1 MSEQQTMPA
10 DDPTTDH
17 GVVAPSVADPEE
29 IAAEQATVTVR
40 RKRPLWTRPSY
51 WIPPI
56 ALLAIIVVATYIVN
70 AALGTR
76 SFLLPRPE
84 QVLAVYVDPKTS
96 ADIFSALWVSVQ
108 VSLVGLAIAIVLGVS
123 WAIVMNLAKWVERTT
138 FPYAVILQSI
148 PVLAVVPLI
157 GFWFGYDFF
166 ARVIVCV
173 LIALFPMVSTTLFG
187 LQSVDRAMR
196 ELFRLQKASRWT
208 VLSKLELPAAL
219 PSIFLGIRTSAGLS
233 VVGAIVGDFF
243 FQRGARGIGGLIAT
257 YQSRLQAAELFASIL
272 VASLFGVV
280 IFLFFGWLGRRAV
293 GKWYDFG

>member
-1 MSEQQTMPA
+1 MPVTEKPQQA
-10 DDPTTDH
+10 
-17 GVVAPSVADPEE
+17 VAPAPK
-29 IAAEQATVTVR
+29 AAAA
-40 RKRPLWTRPSY
+40 RPRPKWMQPSY

-56 ALLAIIVVATYIVN
+56 ALLVVIIVGVYIVN
-70 AALGTR
+70 FALGTR
-76 SFLLPRPE
+76 GFLMPRPE
-84 QVLAVYVDPKTS
+84 QVLAVYFDPKNGP
-96 ADIFSALWVSVQ
+96 DIFAALWVTAQ
-108 VSLVGLAIAIVLGVS
+108 VALVGLVVAIALGVS

-148 PVLAVVPLI
+148 PILAVVPLI

-187 LQSVDRAMR
+187 LQSVDRSMR
-196 ELFRLQKASRWT
+196 ELFKLQKASRWI
-208 VLSKLELPAAL
+208 VLSKLEMPAAL
-219 PSIFLGIRTSAGLS
+219 PSIFLGMRTSAGLS
-233 VVGAIVGDFF
+233 VVGAVVGDFF
-243 FQRGARGIGGLIAT
+243 FQRGDRGIGGLIAT
-257 YQSRLQAAELFASIL
+257 YQSRLMAPELFASIL